1 MGQGSP
7 LQAMFSVFAP
17 GQAEGSPKQERVLVC
32 CPDPQVEEQG
42 PKSDHCDQ
50 QEPASH
56 WILSAA
62 TPGQA
67 EGSPKQV
74 LVLVRSPSPQ
84 VTEQGPKSDHWDQQN
99 PASHSMLSVNAPGQ
113 SDKSPKHSRLR
124 VRRPDPQVT
133 GQIPKLDQ
141 SVQPRVEPEEQEIN
155 PGHGRVSVLTLPSLE
170 QYCPSPEGLGSLQ
183 NRFRVSMPDPQV
195 AEQLDQDPH

>member
-1 MGQGSP
+1 M
-7 LQAMFSVFAP
+7 
-17 GQAEGSPKQERVLVC
+17 
-32 CPDPQVEEQG
+32 
-42 PKSDHCDQ
+42 
-50 QEPASH
+50 
-56 WILSAA
+56 
-62 TPGQA
+62 
-67 EGSPKQV
+67 
-74 LVLVRSPSPQ
+74 
-84 VTEQGPKSDHWDQQN
+84 TEQGPKSDHWDQQN
-99 PASHSMLSVNAPGQ
+99 PASHSMLSVNAPVQ

-133 GQIPKLDQ
+133 EQVPKSDHWDQQNPALHSMLSVNAPGQFDKSPKHSRLRVRRPDPQVTEQVPKLDQ
-141 SVQPRVEPEEQEIN
+141 ADQPRVEPEEQEIN